1 MSSICWVQGGA
12 WNDYNR
18 NFTLAKKC
26 LKKMAEMGY
35 KVCVLSKDVS
45 KEPELAPFVKS
56 GNIIVHK
63 AGAETATVQSLVE
76 GVRDTQDIIYSFP

>member
-1 MSSICWVQGGA
+1 MQGGP

-35 KVCVLSKDVS
+35 KVAIVSRDVS
-45 KEPELAPFVKS
+45 KEPELAPFLKS
-56 GNIIVHK
+56 GNIVVHK
-63 AGAETATVQSLVE
+63 SGEDALEGSPTCFGAAASAPTH
-76 GVRDTQDIIYSFP
+76 RDE